1 VERNKM
7 NELLALALALTVHEF
22 GHYIHYLVLGFKPK
36 LKWIFVGPCI
46 DPQVK
51 DIAVKHVLVNI
62 CIAINAGIVVLQLAH
77 VSNAALF
84 AYFVGCFM
92 DLNNA
97 QMILIYLYRKTINW
111 DTNVNSIK
119 VVINNKVIS

>member
-1 VERNKM
+1 M
-7 NELLALALALTVHEF
+7 NEIIALLIALAAHEF

-36 LKWIFVGPCI
+36 IKWLGIGPCI

-51 DIAVKHVLVNI
+51 NIAVKYVLLNI
-62 CIAINAGIVVLQLAH
+62 FIAINLGIVVLKLAH
-77 VSNAALF
+77 VSDIALF

-97 QMILIYLYRKTINW
+97 QMILIYIYRKTITW

-119 VVINNKVIS
+119 VVINNKVVA